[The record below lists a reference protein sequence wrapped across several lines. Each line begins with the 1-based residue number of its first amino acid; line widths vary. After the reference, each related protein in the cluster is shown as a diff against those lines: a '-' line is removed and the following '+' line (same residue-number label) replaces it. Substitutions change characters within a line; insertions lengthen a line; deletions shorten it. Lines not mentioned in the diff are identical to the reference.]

1 MEGEDVSHSRWAP
14 QPLSG
19 SNNRVP
25 RRGILPMH
33 AQNFPSGNI
42 TIVVPAAP
50 GGGHDAVARVIG
62 QKLRARLGWT
72 IIMENRGG
80 ANGMIAAEAVAKSRP
95 DGRTILVST
104 PANNYVGPE
113 LRKDMRFNPARDLAQ
128 VTLAGVTPIVF
139 VAHPSEK
146 ASTFAEMIELARTSP
161 GSVSYATTTEL
172 GAQALSG
179 ALIAKLAGITMTAVP
194 YKGAGPATMD
204 VLSGQVPFGIVGMA
218 PVLPQIR
225 AGKLKAL
232 AVMNKARVRWLP
244 DVPAVAE
251 SPGMSEF
258 EMLHWMGVQVQA
270 QTSPDIIRRLNV
282 GIVET
287 LRAMD
292 VQDALLA
299 QGIEP
304 VGNTP
309 EQFGAFVEAERRKAI
324 DVILRTHRQLLS
336 RHLDPQDR
344 PHRPLSTISI
354 SVTAL
359 ADERLHPR
367 PYRASDLVQWHEAAV
382 RRCKNHVRFLRYSG
396 RERLAVRLS
405 HFDQTGTSAVLAD
418 WQELS
423 QAISLSEGK

>member
-1 MEGEDVSHSRWAP
+1 MFRTVDGRHNLCRAATIGF
-14 QPLSG
+14 LAA
-19 SNNRVP
+19 
-25 RRGILPMH
+25 GILPMH

-72 IIMENRGG
+72 IIVENRGG

-146 ASTFAEMIELARTSP
+146 ASTFDEMIELARTSP

-251 SPGMSEF
+251 SPGMNEF

-282 GIVET
+282 EIVET

-324 DVILRTHRQLLS
+324 DVIR
-336 RHLDPQDR
+336 
-344 PHRPLSTISI
+344 STG
-354 SVTAL
+354 V
-359 ADERLHPR
+359 
-367 PYRASDLVQWHEAAV
+367 
-382 RRCKNHVRFLRYSG
+382 
-396 RERLAVRLS
+396 
-405 HFDQTGTSAVLAD
+405 
-418 WQELS
+418 EL
-423 QAISLSEGK
+423 Q